1 MGPRLD
7 RAPHGGIGGS
17 GVGGRKTQMP
27 QQPTK
32 AGGVEREEVAKLP
45 SGERLRHTALRK
57 KPGKKTVIFCRKGGR
72 HEGLARKTLPGTED
86 RGADVPRMALYR
98 ERAEPAHSAKA
109 RGPRGPAR

>member
-7 RAPHGGIGGS
+7 RALHGGIGGS

-45 SGERLRHTALRK
+45 SGERLRHTARRK
-57 KPGKKTVIFCRKGGR
+57 KPGKKITGCKF
-72 HEGLARKTLPGTED
+72 HGLLTAFPKMDLPSAHGLHMVRE
-86 RGADVPRMALYR
+86 ALFLIER
-98 ERAEPAHSAKA
+98 EAVFPA
-109 RGPRGPAR
+109 PAS